1 LFDEAEK
8 LGSPRRL
15 RAIEIDAISV
25 ASGRDD
31 LQAKAGETHAKE
43 RCKPEYTILQSE
55 AVYQEPGRDKYGPS
69 PNRFETNFW
78 GWVGS
83 SKLMA
88 CTFDDVSHTA
98 QGDRINK

>member
-1 LFDEAEK
+1 MVPNLLTQFYYIKRIRHSEFLFDEAEK

-15 RAIEIDAISV
+15 CAIEIDAISV

-31 LQAKAGETHAKE
+31 LQAKSGETHAKE

-69 PNRFETNFW
+69 PNRFETNF
-78 GWVGS
+78 
-83 SKLMA
+83 
-88 CTFDDVSHTA
+88 
-98 QGDRINK
+98 